1 MIGDKVDNP
10 ANAGNVINDI
20 DGCRFIASLDN
31 EFSTTTNLVY
41 DIIECE
47 TSALTCSYHIKNQD
61 YGNKLNKGEDVEFND
76 PLYIEG
82 QFLHGFMWDSVRS
95 KNHYDKT
102 QLQNGGV
109 VDNDHK
115 TAEIIV
121 GCRGMSQLT
130 GITVGGNLIYTIVTK
145 SEIANI
151 AQRTLDVSNPGLFGC
166 PDFDDLEAR
175 KISSESDTFWDG
187 LEPNAIPND
196 KKPIITMLDGQQW
209 MTYDTSFIIASWD
222 EYEDDNGAVE
232 NCEYK
237 IIYAQEAPVIMT
249 CKAKSKFTPK
259 DTKGINLENALANIL
274 PSCQDADRE
283 PMGTILQGN
292 VFNPMGHGAEIGD
305 FVTIQRVFVGSDMSV
320 IEAGHPKC
328 NYKYIVIGTGKP
340 PE

>member
-1 MIGDKVDNP
+1 
-10 ANAGNVINDI
+10 
-20 DGCRFIASLDN
+20 
-31 EFSTTTNLVY
+31 
-41 DIIECE
+41 
-47 TSALTCSYHIKNQD
+47 
-61 YGNKLNKGEDVEFND
+61 
-76 PLYIEG
+76 
-82 QFLHGFMWDSVRS
+82 
-95 KNHYDKT
+95 
-102 QLQNGGV
+102 
-109 VDNDHK
+109 
-115 TAEIIV
+115 
-121 GCRGMSQLT
+121 MSQLT